1 MKEKLFYQAKK
12 PNVQEGIERARK
24 GFGNERA
31 ELVSGFAGAFLYS
44 IPDVYVSE
52 CIGRDLE
59 RYEGFADTLMDF
71 IRRFVN
77 DDYGFVTAWEN
88 GGMTEDKYIGGS
100 SWFLIGRYP
109 HRHGGIVLESFFDR
123 SLFYYFDE
131 DVSKFQQ
138 EQQERFDTYLTKKG
152 IEPRPMQ
159 LWRQV
164 VYHKEN
170 NRE

>member
-12 PNVQEGIERARK
+12 PNVQEEIERARK
-24 GFGNERA
+24 GFGIEHA
-31 ELVSGFAGAFLYS
+31 EQISGFAGTFLYS
-44 IPDVYVSE
+44 VPDVYVSE
-52 CIGRDLE
+52 RIGRDLA

-77 DDYGFVTAWEN
+77 DDFGFVTDWEK
-88 GGMTEDKYIGGS
+88 GGMIEDKYIGGS
-100 SWFLIGRYP
+100 DWFLIGRYP
-109 HRHGGIVLESFFDR
+109 YWLGGIVLETYFDR

-138 EQQERFDTYLTKKG
+138 AQQKRFDAYLTKEG
-152 IEPRPMQ
+152 VEPRPMG

-164 VYHKEN
+164 VY
-170 NRE
+170 RR